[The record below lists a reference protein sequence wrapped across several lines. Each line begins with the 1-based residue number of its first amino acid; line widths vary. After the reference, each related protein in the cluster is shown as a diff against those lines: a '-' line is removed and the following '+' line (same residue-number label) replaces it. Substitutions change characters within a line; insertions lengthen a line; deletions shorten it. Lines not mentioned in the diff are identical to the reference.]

1 MILITYIK
9 PFVIINSNKL
19 ISGKINIIDSNNN
32 IALTE
37 IFNNSSYFN
46 IKVNNEYGD
55 DFLVVLKTQNIE
67 VKKRIT
73 IKAKPI

>member
-32 IALTE
+32 IALTKK
-37 IFNNSSYFN
+37 FNNSSYFN